1 MLIED
6 ILEKFGITATEALV
20 NAIKTK
26 LIQRRGA
33 SGSFASPVNASG
45 RLADSITY
53 VVTGSKLSILGDD
66 YIYYLEN
73 GRKPGKVPFDK
84 SSTKYGVK
92 TRGENKGQPRGDF
105 SVLSEWVENK
115 PQAQS
120 TFGWSALSDAK
131 KSSLIYAIAKKQR
144 EQGSTIYRAGG
155 SDLVSGIFNDN
166 FVDSLQNEFMNLLT
180 IEVESEILKLV
191 A

>member
-1 MLIED
+1 
-6 ILEKFGITATEALV
+6 
-20 NAIKTK
+20 
-26 LIQRRGA
+26 
-33 SGSFASPVNASG
+33 
-45 RLADSITY
+45 LAESITY
-53 VVTGSKLSILGDD
+53 VVNGSKLSILGND
-66 YIYYLEN
+66 YIYFLEN
-73 GRKPGKVPFDK
+73 GRGPGKVPFDK

-105 SVLSEWVENK
+105 SVLSEWMENK
-115 PQAQS
+115 PQAQAS
-120 TFGWSALSDAK
+120 FGWSALSDAK

-144 EQGSTIYRAGG
+144 EQGSSIYRAGG

-166 FVDSLQNEFMNLLT
+166 FVDSLQSEFMNLLT